1 MSPGL
6 TGVIFSVGIISGFRG
21 DPGAQWHGW
30 FLFFIFFQNVSPMS
44 PWMEDQRYFPGCKG
58 EGCAPFGAL
67 TRGGPSPRSFPQ
79 PPFHLVLPTS
89 GSNEEAPH
97 SYSQQL
103 WVNLGPPGRRAGGA
117 VFPRLGSEVRQ
128 KPLGSQGESGVMAKV
143 RFHFCTHSYPSLA
156 SAATEQVRK
165 APLSCLC
172 CSVWHRRSS
181 WDLMAHGE
189 EPPGHPQG
197 PPVLSASPLPVNDLV
212 EPQQHHQLLPRQ

>member
-1 MSPGL
+1 MLTTCWQARRGGKFCCGLDSREQVSPGL
-6 TGVIFSVGIISGFRG
+6 MGVIFSVGITSGFRG

-117 VFPRLGSEVRQ
+117 GSESCSPGWGQR
-128 KPLGSQGESGVMAKV
+128 SGKNHWGARVN
-143 RFHFCTHSYPSLA
+143 
-156 SAATEQVRK
+156 
-165 APLSCLC
+165 
-172 CSVWHRRSS
+172 
-181 WDLMAHGE
+181 
-189 EPPGHPQG
+189 PGLWQ
-197 PPVLSASPLPVNDLV
+197 
-212 EPQQHHQLLPRQ
+212 R

>member
-1 MSPGL
+1 MVGSCSLSFSKMSPQCHLGWRTRDIFLVAKARGVRHSGHLPGEGRAPVAFRSLLFTWFCPHQEATRRRLTPIPSIFGL
-6 TGVIFSVGIISGFRG
+6 TW
-21 DPGAQWHGW
+21 DHQ
-30 FLFFIFFQNVSPMS
+30 
-44 PWMEDQRYFPGCKG
+44 G
-58 EGCAPFGAL
+58 EGPEEPAL
-67 TRGGPSPRSFPQ
+67 S
-79 PPFHLVLPTS
+79 
-89 GSNEEAPH
+89 
-97 SYSQQL
+97 
-103 WVNLGPPGRRAGGA
+103 